1 MSDDAKTLMHYV
13 ANWRIGCADDSDK
26 DFCFA
31 CARNW
36 VAHIITNCFHDY
48 NF

>member
-13 ANWRIGCADDSDK
+13 TNWRIGCADDSDR

-36 VAHIITNCFHDY
+36 AMHIITNA
-48 NF
+48 